1 MRGLLGSLLVWL
13 ALPVLTAQADEQLLG
28 YWYLEEGAPGFTID
42 DVHIGAL
49 YADGTILNLSSD
61 GKEVSS
67 YTSAEYSVEGDEITF
82 IYPRGS
88 DEEPERHPYRYEL
101 IDSDTLLY
109 TDEAGDYEN
118 PEDAKTYYRRLPDNA
133 HLTLALLGL
142 AENGQLEEA
151 ELEVDSDFGER
162 SVLVTTED
170 PFAQFIL
177 FSDRRQAFRGQI
189 NRNGV
194 PVVSTVSRHL
204 AAFRLGT
211 AYPDE
216 AFDEMIMI
224 MQESIA
230 SAQKAAD

>member
-1 MRGLLGSLLVWL
+1 MGSLLVCL
-13 ALPVLTAQADEQLLG
+13 TLPVAAAQADERLLG
-28 YWYLEEGAPGFTID
+28 YWYLEEGAPGFRID
-42 DVHIGAL
+42 DAQIGAL
-49 YADGTILNLSSD
+49 HPDGTLINLTSD
-61 GKEVSS
+61 GKELSS
-67 YTSAEYSVEGDEITF
+67 DTTAKYGVEGDEITF

-88 DEEPERHPYRYEL
+88 DEEPQRYPYTYEF

-118 PEDAKTYYRRLPDNA
+118 PEDAKSYYRRLPSDA

-142 AENGQLEEA
+142 AESGQLNEA

-162 SVLVTTED
+162 AVLMTTED
-170 PFAQFIL
+170 PFARFIL
-177 FSDRRQAFRGQI
+177 FSDKRQAFGGQI
-189 NRNGV
+189 KRNGE
-194 PVVSTVSRHL
+194 PVVSTVSAHL
-204 AAFRLGT
+204 AAFRMGT

-216 AFDEMIMI
+216 AFEKMITI